1 MNSQGTGNEYHRF
14 RRWLNKKQ
22 DQLGNATPISNPQ
35 VVRVKVNQT
44 KSAIA
49 DSPPASTASNPIA
62 PETKGNDIT
71 ALVDP
76 SKSISGPVEPDD
88 RTTQAVAKDETE
100 VTKVELI
107 AQDKGS
113 STDKAP
119 LPERVP
125 RLQQAIN
132 RLNTSVE
139 GLYKIKG
146 ALDKELNNIEIDP
159 DWWEKPVNDVLT
171 LDVETMDSQID
182 EVSELADR
190 LLSERRESQEGMFP
204 GTMSFLKTVGHTV
217 SPATKVIL
225 TTVSQVSSSVHFAK
239 CNVNL

>member
-1 MNSQGTGNEYHRF
+1 MNSQGTGTEYHRF

-35 VVRVKVNQT
+35 VLRVNVNQT

-49 DSPPASTASNPIA
+49 DSPPVSTASHSIA
-62 PETKGNDIT
+62 ETKGNDIT

-88 RTTQAVAKDETE
+88 RTTQNDETE

-132 RLNTSVE
+132 RLNTSIE

-182 EVSELADR
+182 EVTKLADR

-204 GTMSFLKTVGHTV
+204 GTMSFLKTIGHTV